1 MFTELTTATLSLQGK
16 LYNVM
21 SQNQIYGTPAK
32 ASRQEVDQKLQEAT
46 QTHQKILNY
55 VQQHAA
61 QSNYVPS
68 AMSDQSGVQNQ
79 RYT

>member
-1 MFTELTTATLSLQGK
+1 MFTDLTTGTLSLQGK
-16 LYNVM
+16 LYDVM

-32 ASRQEVDQKLQEAT
+32 ASRQEVDQKLQHAT
-46 QTHQKILNY
+46 QTHQKIQSY

-68 AMSDQSGVQNQ
+68 TMSDQSGVQSQ
-79 RYT
+79 SYT